1 MTDLAP
7 LLGARFD
14 GTQTRFG
21 ALTDAPQ
28 CAVRLYDDAERPLR
42 DVPLAPLGG
51 GYFGAGVAEVRPGA
65 LYRFVLGEQALP
77 DPYARALPRGVH
89 GPAMVV
95 ASRHA
100 WRAPRLGRPAHRHV
114 IYELHVG
121 TFTRE
126 GTYTAAAERLPL
138 LADLGVTTLELL
150 PLSSFAGKR
159 GWGYDGVAH
168 FAPYAA
174 YGTPD
179 DLREFVDRAHEL
191 GLSLLLDVVY
201 NHFGPA
207 GNYLAAYT
215 RRYFKRESAT
225 AWGDAPDFAEP
236 ALRRYVLDNAR
247 YWLEEFRFDGLRL
260 DATHAITDSSPEH
273 VLHALVRS
281 LEHLEPK
288 PFLVAEDERN
298 APELVTEH
306 GLDAVWAD
314 DFHHQVHVTLTNE
327 REGYYAGYAPGVAEL
342 ARAIREGWLY
352 SGQVFPLSGKPRGA
366 PASEL
371 EPETLVYCLQNHDQ
385 VGNRALGER
394 LSTLTTPEAYRAA
407 LLLLLFLPA
416 TPLLFM
422 GDEWGASTP
431 FLYFTD
437 HDAELGAQVRAGRRK
452 EFAHFAAFASPEAN
466 ERIPDP
472 QAESTFLASKLDF
485 DEREHGAHAETL
497 ALVRAALALRRDDA
511 VLTEPSRGR
520 LHVEAQG
527 DVLVVRRWFGQ
538 EVRVLLVNW
547 GPQARVLAEHAA
559 YRELNEPRWL
569 LGTEPANATGE
580 LAPYS
585 AVVWAGAAS
594 GQPREGNENA

>member
-1 MTDLAP
+1 MTDVGP

-14 GTQTRFG
+14 GKETRFG
-21 ALTDAPQ
+21 VLTDAPQ

-51 GYFGAGVAEVRPGA
+51 GYFGATVPGVGPGA
-65 LYRFVLGEQALP
+65 LYRFVVGEQALP

-89 GPAMVV
+89 GPALVV
-95 ASRHA
+95 ESRHV
-100 WRAPRLGRPAHRHV
+100 WRRPRLARPAHRHV

-121 TFTRE
+121 TFTPE
-126 GTYTAAAERLPL
+126 GTYAAAAARLPL
-138 LADLGVTTLELL
+138 LADLGVTTLELM

-168 FAPYAA
+168 FAPHAA

-260 DATHAITDSSPEH
+260 DATHAIVDASPEH

-281 LEHLEPK
+281 LEDLEPK

-298 APELVTEH
+298 APELVNEQL
-306 GLDAVWAD
+306 LDAVWAD
-314 DFHHQVHVTLTNE
+314 DFHHQVHVTLTHE
-327 REGYYAGYAPGVAEL
+327 REGYYAGYEPGAAEL

-352 SGQVFPLSGKPRGA
+352 SGQIFPVSGKPRGA

-371 EPETLVYCLQNHDQ
+371 DAEALVYCLQNHDQ

-394 LSTLTTPEAYRAA
+394 LSTLTKPEAYRAA

-422 GDEWGASTP
+422 GDEWGATTP

-437 HDAELGAQVRAGRRK
+437 HDAELGAQVRAGRHK

-472 QAESTFLASKLDF
+472 QAESTFLRSKVDF
-485 DEREHGAHAETL
+485 AEREHGAHAETL
-497 ALVRAALALRRDDA
+497 ALVRASLALRRSDA
-511 VLTEPSRGR
+511 VLSEPSRGR
-520 LHVEAQG
+520 LHAEAVGQ
-527 DVLVVRRWFGQ
+527 VLVVRRWFGQ
-538 EVRVLLVNW
+538 DVRVLLVNL
-547 GPQARVLAEHAA
+547 GTEARPLAELAPL
-559 YRELNEPRWL
+559 RELAERRWL
-569 LGTEPANATGE
+569 LGTQPARSAAE
-580 LAPYS
+580 LAPY
-585 AVVWAGAAS
+585 AAALWGGTAS
-594 GQPREGNENA
+594 GQPGEKREHA